1 MSDAFLL
8 DKARVR
14 RSFERSA
21 ATYDEVAVLQREVG
35 RRAPERL
42 DLVRIDP
49 EWILDAGSGT
59 GAGARA
65 LARRYLRARVVEM
78 DIAPA
83 MLRQSRRGIPWPQR
97 WLGQRRLPV
106 CGDNERQPLRAGVAG
121 LVWSNLSFQWA
132 TDLPR
137 VFAECLRVLQPGGLL
152 TFTTFGPDTLKE
164 LRQAFPQTQGSVH
177 VSRFTDM
184 HDIGDMLVH
193 AGFANP
199 VMDMEV
205 LTLTYADVT
214 QLMRELKALG
224 AHNAAAGRSRGLMG
238 RATLRELER
247 RYEAHRRDGCLP
259 ATFEVIYGHAWK
271 PQPRTGPGG
280 RPVIDIRAG

>member
-1 MSDAFLL
+1 
-8 DKARVR
+8 
-14 RSFERSA
+14 
-21 ATYDEVAVLQREVG
+21 
-35 RRAPERL
+35 
-42 DLVRIDP
+42 
-49 EWILDAGSGT
+49 
-59 GAGARA
+59 
-65 LARRYLRARVVEM
+65 
-78 DIAPA
+78 
-83 MLRQSRRGIPWPQR
+83 
-97 WLGQRRLPV
+97 
-106 CGDNERQPLRAGVAG
+106 
-121 LVWSNLSFQWA
+121 
-132 TDLPR
+132 
-137 VFAECLRVLQPGGLL
+137 
-152 TFTTFGPDTLKE
+152 
-164 LRQAFPQTQGSVH
+164 

-238 RATLRELER
+238 RATLREIER
-247 RYEAHRRDGCLP
+247 RYEAHRRDGRLP

-280 RPVIDIRAG
+280 RPVIDIKAG